1 MVEYARRVQ
10 GDSDLEGQ
18 LQRFQHPLRQLE
30 LGSSSPL
37 VVSDRSIRTVLEYL
51 EVSILEART
60 CRETAYRSRAC
71 F

>member
-1 MVEYARRVQ
+1 MVEYAGRAQ
-10 GDSDLEGQ
+10 GDSDWEDL

-30 LGSSSPL
+30 LDSSDLL

-51 EVSILEART
+51 EISIFGSRAS
-60 CRETAYRSRAC
+60 REIADQSRAC